1 MMAARQEPKVRG
13 SVAVGVITLRL
24 SSLTT
29 RPDLTSIS
37 FFRFDSKNDTALL
50 RTRPDRG
57 AAQCINRKA
66 TMKIHPSSITA
77 RITLGTLLVLS
88 SVALLF
94 VMPTRAQNP
103 ASGTVNASGT
113 QTANW
118 GGTTVSPGGV
128 IDESE
133 CVDGVNCETFTLT
146 VAGTPADWAGKKV
159 QVLLTWVSGANEY
172 DIYIHKGSNTGTL
185 ITSAIN
191 GPGQSF
197 QIAYIDPAISGTGVF
212 TVHVAYDTTPTSATD
227 EYHGAATIA
236 APPPPPPAAP
246 QDTGPKIGYEN
257 FTVPGVL
264 VPVTVTS
271 AGQQPHSVE
280 YMGRNSGEPSV
291 GSNWATGVAN
301 FQSDLQTLFVTFND
315 SCPNTGQSSIW
326 VNRAAPTSTVIDSD
340 PIGFTDRGFTDPL
353 GFHSRVF
360 AAELTL
366 LSPDTVKISYTDDDG
381 LNWFPNQSGGPA
393 SAVDHETIGGG
404 IYHAPIPARPPG
416 TTYPNAVYYCSQDIA
431 TALCSRSDDGGL
443 TYGPSVPIYSLTAC
457 GGLHGHVKVSPKDG
471 TVYVPNRSCGNQSAA
486 VVSQDNGMTWTVQH
500 VQNPSFTA
508 SGASDDPA
516 IGIDANGRVYFLF
529 AQNGTAAGVATSDDF
544 GATWQNIFDVG
555 AVYGLKQ
562 IAFPAAVGG
571 SATPGNPNSGRA
583 AVAFYGSTTATGDS
597 NAANFTGVWHLYVAE
612 TFDGGAHWTTTD
624 VTPNAPMQ
632 RSGLLRGGGANIT
645 RNLLDFF
652 DITIDRDGRV
662 LVGYVNGCEGG
673 NCAQAAPTATGNAYT
688 TAATIARQSSG
699 RRLLASKDPANSTSQ
714 PGMPSVT
721 QRRIGLTLHLAWSEA
736 DTGNSPITGY
746 QILRGTASG
755 AETLLTTVPGTQ
767 TGGSFND
774 LTATDTTQTY
784 YYKVRAMN
792 SVGTSCG
799 NNEVAAFYV
808 GNACTGITIHQN
820 DPSHPEANA
829 GTSTP
834 ASLLIDYVA
843 VGEPADKPGEFLF
856 KMKVNDLSTVPPNSR
871 WRITWNSFTSP
882 GQQYYV
888 GMTTGN
894 TGAPTF
900 EYGTLADAGVPAIFV
915 IKETTVGAADPAS
928 NMQTDGTIS
937 IYVPKSAFGN
947 PQPGDLLGAVGGR
960 TITGDNSNCATDLPP
975 CTPNNK
981 LERSNSFVDHT
992 FVKAQS
998 DNSFPAATYT
1008 VVGNAACEG
1017 GIVPLGAVS
1026 RKTHGSISPPFDIDL
1041 PLSGNLGIE
1050 CRVGQGPNSN
1060 NHQVVVTFPRPITL
1074 VGAPTVSSGTGS
1086 VMTTI
1091 ASGNQVFIN
1100 LTGITNAQRMSITL
1114 TVNDGINTG
1123 SVVVPMGVLLG
1134 DVNSSGDVDS
1144 ADVFLVRQQTLHTVT
1159 TSNFREDINTSG
1171 DIDSADVF
1179 IARKQTLTSLP

>member
-1 MMAARQEPKVRG
+1 M
-13 SVAVGVITLRL
+13 
-24 SSLTT
+24 
-29 RPDLTSIS
+29 
-37 FFRFDSKNDTALL
+37 
-50 RTRPDRG
+50 
-57 AAQCINRKA
+57 
-66 TMKIHPSSITA
+66 
-77 RITLGTLLVLS
+77 
-88 SVALLF
+88 
-94 VMPTRAQNP
+94 
-103 ASGTVNASGT
+103 
-113 QTANW
+113 
-118 GGTTVSPGGV
+118 
-128 IDESE
+128 
-133 CVDGVNCETFTLT
+133 LT

-172 DIYIHKGSNTGTL
+172 DIYIHQGSNTGTL
-185 ITSAIN
+185 ITSATN

-227 EYHGAATIA
+227 EYHGAAGIA
-236 APPPPPPAAP
+236 APPPPPPPAP

-264 VPVTVTS
+264 VPVTITS

-280 YMGRNSGEPSV
+280 YMGRNAGEPSV

-301 FQSDLQTLFVTFND
+301 FQSDLQTLFVTFD
-315 SCPNTGQSSIW
+315 DTCPATGQSSIW

-340 PIGFTDRGFTDPL
+340 PIGFTDRGFTDAL

-381 LNWFPNQSGGPA
+381 LTWVPNQSGGPA

-404 IYHAPIPARPPG
+404 PYHALPPPAPPG
-416 TTYPNAVYYCSQDIA
+416 TFPPHSPTYPNAVYYCSQDIA

-443 TYGPSVPIYSLTAC
+443 TYGPSVPIYSLTTC
-457 GGLHGHVKVSPKDG
+457 GGLHGHVKVAPDG
-471 TVYVPNRSCGNQSAA
+471 TVYIPNRSCGNQSAA
-486 VVSQDNGMTWTVQH
+486 VVSQDNGMTWNVQH
-500 VQNPSFTA
+500 VQNKSFTA

-516 IGIDANGRVYFLF
+516 IGIDTNGRVYFLF
-529 AQNGTAAGVATSDDF
+529 AQSGVAAGVATSDDF
-544 GATWQNIFDVG
+544 GVTWQNIFDVG

-652 DITIDRDGRV
+652 DITIDREGRV

-699 RRLLASKDPANSTSQ
+699 RRLLAGHPVRSTSK
-714 PGMPSVT
+714 PGVPSVT
-721 QRRIGLTLHLAWSEA
+721 QRRVGSVIHLAWSEA
-736 DTGNSPITGY
+736 DTGNSTITSY
-746 QILRGTASG
+746 QILRGIASG
-755 AETLLTTVPGTQ
+755 TETPLTTVPGTQ
-767 TGGSFND
+767 TGGTFVD
-774 LTATDTTQTY
+774 LTATDITKTY
-784 YYKVRAMN
+784 YYKVEAMN
-792 SVGTSCG
+792 GVGTSCG
-799 NNEVAAFYV
+799 NNEVAAPFV
-808 GNACTGITIHQN
+808 GDNCNGVIIHQN

-829 GTSTP
+829 GTNTP
-834 ASLLIDYVA
+834 ASLLIDYIA
-843 VGEPADKPGEFLF
+843 VGEPPGSNDFLF

-871 WRITWNSFTSP
+871 WRIMWNSFTSP

-915 IKETTVGAADPAS
+915 IKETTVASCTAAGTSCSLPSAGGASQYDPA
-928 NMQTDGTIS
+928 TGTIT
-937 IYVPKSAFGN
+937 IIAPKSAFGN

-960 TITGDNSNCATDLPP
+960 TLTGDNSNCATDLPP

-998 DNSFPAATYT
+998 DNSYPAATYT
-1008 VVGNAACEG
+1008 VAGNGFCNG
-1017 GIVPLGAVS
+1017 GIGPITAVS
-1026 RKTHGSISPPFDIDL
+1026 RKTHSTAGTFDVNLPFGT
-1041 PLSGNLGIE
+1041 PGIE
-1050 CRVGQGPNSN
+1050 CRQGQGANSN
-1060 NHQVVVTFPRPITL
+1060 NHKVVITFPVPVTL
-1074 VGAPTVSSGTGS
+1074 ASATVTPDPKASPPATGS
-1086 VMTTI
+1086 VSSVTV
-1091 ASGNQVFIN
+1091 SGSQLTVN
-1100 LTGITNAQRMSITL
+1100 LTGVSNAQTL
-1114 TVNDGINTG
+1114 TINLNGLSDGVDTG
-1123 SVVVPMGVLLG
+1123 NISIPMGVLLG
-1134 DVNSSGDVDS
+1134 DVNATGGVDGNDVAAVQSHTRQPVNSDS
-1144 ADVFLVRQQTLHTVT
+1144 QARFDVNVTGGIDGNDVALTQSHT
-1159 TSNFREDINTSG
+1159 R
-1171 DIDSADVF
+1171 
-1179 IARKQTLTSLP
+1179 TSLP

>member
-1 MMAARQEPKVRG
+1 MK
-13 SVAVGVITLRL
+13 TN
-24 SSLTT
+24 SL
-29 RPDLTSIS
+29 
-37 FFRFDSKNDTALL
+37 
-50 RTRPDRG
+50 
-57 AAQCINRKA
+57 
-66 TMKIHPSSITA
+66 SITG
-77 RITLGTLLVLS
+77 RITIDTFLLVS
-88 SVALLF
+88 GVALLLVIPTF
-94 VMPTRAQNP
+94 TTRAQNP
-103 ASGTVNASGT
+103 ASGTVNATGT
-113 QTANW
+113 QTATW
-118 GGTTVSPGGV
+118 VGTTISPGGV
-128 IDESE
+128 IMESE

-146 VAGTPADWAGKKV
+146 IAGTPADWAGKKV

-172 DIYIHKGSNTGTL
+172 DIYIHKDSNAGTL
-185 ITSAIN
+185 ITSATN

-227 EYHGAATIA
+227 QYHGAAGIA
-236 APPPPPPAAP
+236 APPPPPPRAP
-246 QDTGPKIGYEN
+246 QDTGPKIGFEN

-264 VPVTVTS
+264 VPVTITS

-280 YMGRNSGEPSV
+280 YMGRNGGEPSV

-315 SCPNTGQSSIW
+315 SCPNSGQSSIW

-340 PIGFTDRGFTDPL
+340 PIGFTDRGFTDAL

-381 LNWFPNQSGGPA
+381 LTWVPNQSGGPA

-431 TALCSRSDDGGL
+431 TALCSRSDNGGL
-443 TYGPSVPIYSLTAC
+443 TYGPSVAIYNLTAC
-457 GGLHGHVKVSPKDG
+457 GGLHGHVKVSPVDG

-486 VVSQDNGMTWTVQH
+486 VVSQDNGVTWTIQH
-500 VQNPSFTA
+500 VQNPSFTE

-529 AQNGTAAGVATSDDF
+529 AQSGVAAGVATSDDF
-544 GATWQNIFDVG
+544 GAHWQNIFDVG

-571 SATPGNPNSGRA
+571 SGGRA
-583 AVAFYGSTTATGDS
+583 AVAFYGSTTAAGDS

-632 RSGLLRGGGANIT
+632 RSGLLRGGTALIT

-699 RRLLASKDPANSTSQ
+699 RRLLAGHDPASSTSV

-721 QRRIGLTLHLAWSEA
+721 QRRVGSVIHLAWSEA

-746 QILRGTASG
+746 QISRGTASG
-755 AETLLTTVPGTQ
+755 AETPLTTVAGTQ
-767 TGGSFND
+767 IGGTYND
-774 LTATDTTQTY
+774 LTATDTTKTY
-784 YYKVRAMN
+784 YYKVKATN
-792 SVGTSCG
+792 AVGTSCG
-799 NNEVAAFYV
+799 NNEVASPYL
-808 GNACTGITIHQN
+808 GDGCTGIIIHKN

-829 GTSTP
+829 GTNTP
-834 ASLLIDYVA
+834 ASLLIDYIA
-843 VGEPADKPGEFLF
+843 VGEPPGSSNLLF

-871 WRITWNSFTSP
+871 WRIMWNSFTSP

-894 TGAPTF
+894 TGTPTF
-900 EYGTLADAGVPAIFV
+900 EYGTLKDAGVPAIFV
-915 IKETTVGAADPAS
+915 IQETTTGTADPES
-928 NMQTDGTIS
+928 NFQPDGTIT
-937 IYVPKSAFGN
+937 IIVPKSAFGN

-960 TITGDNSNCATDLPP
+960 TITGDTSNCATDLPP
-975 CTPNNK
+975 CTPESK
-981 LERSNSFVDHT
+981 LERSNEFVDHT

-1008 VVGNAACEG
+1008 VAGNGFCNG
-1017 GIVPLGAVS
+1017 GIGPITAVS
-1026 RKTHGSISPPFDIDL
+1026 RKTHSTAGTFDVNLPFDT
-1041 PLSGNLGIE
+1041 PGIE
-1050 CRVGQGPNSN
+1050 CRTGQGANSN
-1060 NHQVVVTFPRPITL
+1060 NHQVVITFPGPVTL
-1074 VGAPTVSSGTGS
+1074 TNATVTPDPKASPPATGS
-1086 VMTTI
+1086 VSRVI
-1091 ASGNQVFIN
+1091 VSGSQVTVN
-1100 LTGITNAQRMSITL
+1100 LTGVSNAQTLAINLNGLSNGVDTGNISI
-1114 TVNDGINTG
+1114 
-1123 SVVVPMGVLLG
+1123 PMGVLLG
-1134 DVNSSGDVDS
+1134 DVNASRLVDS
-1144 ADVFLVRQQTLHTVT
+1144 GDVFLVRQQTGQTAT
-1159 TSNFREDINTSG
+1159 SSNFREDVNASGLIDSG
-1171 DIDSADVF
+1171 DVF
-1179 IARKQTLTSLP
+1179 LTRQHTATSLP